1 LCSWQQ
7 KHGFKTTVFVKKQV
21 NHLSK
26 KDPTLPVVQLLDGWT
41 VELFGSHKD
50 CFFKKVSLVRRKN
63 ISFKAVAS

>member
-1 LCSWQQ
+1 VGLVCVAGS
-7 KHGFKTTVFVKKQV
+7 KNTVSKQLFLSKKQV

-50 CFFKKVSLVRRKN
+50 CFF
-63 ISFKAVAS
+63 